1 MIVTTISEGLILTSR
16 RSTRAA
22 SFGRKV
28 DFPSGKY
35 WPFLTAQAGEG
46 VKNYARDYDLVS

>member
-1 MIVTTISEGLILTSR
+1 MSR
-16 RSTRAA
+16 AGDRGFKRS
-22 SFGRKV
+22 
-28 DFPSGKY
+28 SGKY

>member
-1 MIVTTISEGLILTSR
+1 MEGIADLAIR
-16 RSTRAA
+16 RKQPFVSGKFRERPEDT
-22 SFGRKV
+22 
-28 DFPSGKY
+28 SGKY